1 MTDLR
6 GAWGAGRF
14 EDERLAKRGLV
25 LLQRMVQEQ
34 STVVARLSDGR
45 AEVVG
50 FGRFLHNERVTVA
63 EVFAAAAAELAP
75 LVAGRE
81 VLAIQDTSELVYG
94 KRSGKRRGMGP
105 VAHGGSRGML
115 LHPVLVLDVESSAVL
130 GLAHGE
136 VWTRTRRAR
145 RNYQALPIEKKE
157 SYRWLRSG
165 LAAKAALP
173 GASRI
178 TLIAD
183 RESDIYEA
191 WCRLPDQRCRLVAR
205 VARNRRLADGRKL
218 FAVAAGWAPAG
229 RVGLE
234 LPAAP
239 GREART
245 AKLALRFGP
254 VEIKRP
260 KNCSD
265 RRAPRSQRLYLVEAR
280 EDKPPAGT
288 APLHWRLLVSHPIT
302 SFKQAC
308 DLIGLYR
315 QRWHIEQLFRTMKR
329 QGLKIEDSQIDSLHA
344 LENLIALATVAATQ
358 VMQLVNAREGSPRPA
373 TDVIDADEI
382 ATVARIGQRLEG
394 KTQAQKNPH
403 PEASLA
409 WLSWI
414 VARLGGWT
422 GYVSERLPG
431 PITMHNGLRRLRAIL
446 DSRQFYED
454 DL

>member
-1 MTDLR
+1 MDIYYGLGSFGDPR
-6 GAWGAGRF
+6 RDVAGYLLHRAMV
-14 EDERLAKRGLV
+14 ERPGCRLKTLGRT
-25 LLQRMVQEQ
+25 R
-34 STVVARLSDGR
+34 AR
-45 AEVVG
+45 EIQ
-50 FGRFLHNERVTVA
+50 FTRFLNNEHVTLKQMA
-63 EVFAAAAAELAP
+63 DQAAAITAQAAQ
-75 LVAGRE
+75 GRE
-81 VLAIQDTSELVYG
+81 VLAIQDSSDLVLGG
-94 KRSGKRRGMGP
+94 KKARSRGFGP
-105 VAHGGSRGML
+105 VGKGGRLGGLCLHAML
-115 LHPVLVLDVESSAVL
+115 AVDADTGGLL
-130 GLAHGE
+130 GLTHLTIKNRKGGKK
-136 VWTRTRRAR
+136 VSPHRTRPLHR
-145 RNYQALPIEKKE
+145 KE
-157 SYRWLRSG
+157 SKRWLEGARAASQV
-165 LAAKAALP
+165 LAEAA
-173 GASRI
+173 GI
-178 TLIAD
+178 TVVAD

-191 WCRLPDQRCRLVAR
+191 WARLPDARCRLLAR
-205 VARNRRLADGRKL
+205 ACRERVLADGGRL
-218 FAVAAGWAPAG
+218 FTAADAWTVAA
-229 RVGLE
+229 RSSLE